1 MSKFPGPHIHSTAR
15 TDLVL
20 RYLATCRPSVVKFMD
35 AGLNAELL
43 DAAKA
48 IGALVV
54 ARPYRDPQEMNTAGR
69 RAMLRD
75 AESILRAWPQVD
87 AVEGFNEAFQGGQ
100 ELQERA
106 GFDVDLMLL
115 AERYGRKAVIGS
127 FSVGMPDLPD
137 HDRAEQWRLYLPAL
151 KRAGDQGH
159 YVGLHEYGAPTL
171 LWGVGAGNQTSD
183 LVDGRWAPVKPAA
196 DAHGWFCLRY
206 RQVVDVW
213 RSLGLVTLPR
223 IVISEFGLDDIQ
235 PRPAVGT
242 RRGYKTYRDSE
253 WWRHPSS
260 GSFAEQCG
268 WMASRWAEDPLVV
281 GGVIFDFSDNTGKWD
296 DFDPTTDPETFDE
309 LLRIGAKMAT
319 TPPKEPPV
327 ADLNALL
334 AAEFGPGFYD
344 DLRPLMADRPGFNT
358 RPMAGVEAI
367 AIHHTAGSRQTSWVG
382 IRDGHWA
389 RGFSGIGYH
398 IGVRMGRVAYLGDV
412 GRARA
417 CVAGQNHRL
426 ICLVFTG
433 DYTKGQPDPGDL
445 ALARRVV
452 KVLDAFLGRKL
463 PLRGHS
469 DFDSTACPGP
479 ALYSQIPGLRAA
491 AGTPP
496 VPTPGPALL
505 VEVGKQHRLHGITLN
520 ASAALQRAIRA
531 DGLIPTTRE
540 LEIVDGGVTYIAQRG
555 EAIAG
560 GGAVVYYV
568 VKGQWD
574 KVWKIPAP

>member
-367 AIHHTAGSRQTSWVG
+367 AIHHTAARARRRGLGSGT
-382 IRDGHWA
+382 A
-389 RGFSGIGYH
+389 T
-398 IGVRMGRVAYLGDV
+398 
-412 GRARA
+412 GRAASAGSVTISGSGWAGLPTWATSGGRA
-417 CVAGQNHRL
+417 HAWRVR
-426 ICLVFTG
+426 ITG
-433 DYTKGQPDPGDL
+433 SSAWSSPATTPRASPIPGIWPSRAAWSKSWTPSWGESCRFEATRTSTRQPAPAPPCTPRSL
-445 ALARRVV
+445 A
-452 KVLDAFLGRKL
+452 
-463 PLRGHS
+463 
-469 DFDSTACPGP
+469 CGP
-479 ALYSQIPGLRAA
+479 PRAPRPSRPPGLRSWS
-491 AGTPP
+491 
-496 VPTPGPALL
+496 
-505 VEVGKQHRLHGITLN
+505 R
-520 ASAALQRAIRA
+520 
-531 DGLIPTTRE
+531 
-540 LEIVDGGVTYIAQRG
+540 
-555 EAIAG
+555 
-560 GGAVVYYV
+560 
-568 VKGQWD
+568 
-574 KVWKIPAP
+574 